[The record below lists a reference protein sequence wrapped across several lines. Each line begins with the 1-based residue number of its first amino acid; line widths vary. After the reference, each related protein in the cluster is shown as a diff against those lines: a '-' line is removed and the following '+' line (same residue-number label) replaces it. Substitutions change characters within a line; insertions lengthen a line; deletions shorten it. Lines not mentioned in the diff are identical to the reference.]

1 MSLLR
6 PGKRVSQLPWME
18 APYQLML
25 FNSLPTQASSLR
37 ERFLFPVL
45 RPGSFSKGPQQV
57 LLSDLPQ
64 TGAVAVPGAVPLV
77 QPGGSLFTPILLH
90 RAMCLRVIA
99 EQFPA
104 VCT

>member
-1 MSLLR
+1 M
-6 PGKRVSQLPWME
+6 
-18 APYQLML
+18 
-25 FNSLPTQASSLR
+25 
-37 ERFLFPVL
+37 
-45 RPGSFSKGPQQV
+45 

-64 TGAVAVPGAVPLV
+64 TGAVAVPGAVSLV